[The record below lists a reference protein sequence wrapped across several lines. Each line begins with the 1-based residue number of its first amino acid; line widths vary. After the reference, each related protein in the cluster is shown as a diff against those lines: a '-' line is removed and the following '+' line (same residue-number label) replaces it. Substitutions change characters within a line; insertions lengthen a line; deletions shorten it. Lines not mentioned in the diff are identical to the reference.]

1 MSYVRTGVAVSR
13 RGSLLGIVL
22 GAHAVVGLLLVA
34 ARTVTPQLLDNPLVI
49 DLLPP
54 AEPPRL
60 EAAKPLPMAPPQPK
74 HQPPRAPQPPVVATS
89 ANVAAPS
96 SAPATLSTTTSEAAP
111 VAASAAP
118 HPVAAP
124 PAHEP
129 VTPARFDAAYLRN
142 PAPPY
147 PSAARRMNEE
157 GKVVLSVRVS
167 PQGSAEQVEVKTSSG
182 SIRLDEAAINT
193 VRNWKFVPAKRGD
206 TPIESWALV
215 PIAFKLEQ

>member
-1 MSYVRTGVAVSR
+1 LGV
-13 RGSLLGIVL
+13 VL
-22 GAHAVVGLLLVA
+22 GAHAAIGLLLVA
-34 ARTVTPQLLDNPLVI
+34 ARSVAPQLLDNPLIV

-54 AEPPRL
+54 PEPPRL
-60 EAAKPLPMAPPQPK
+60 EAAKPPPMVSSQPK
-74 HQPPRAPQPPVVATS
+74 HQPPRTPQPPAITASTNAV
-89 ANVAAPS
+89 APS
-96 SAPATLSTTTSEAAP
+96 SPSVAPSTTTSEAAP
-111 VAASAAP
+111 VAAPSTPHPAAP
-118 HPVAAP
+118 P

-157 GKVVLSVRVS
+157 GKVILSVRVS
-167 PQGSAEQVEVKTSSG
+167 PQGIAEQIEVKTSSG
-182 SIRLDEAAINT
+182 SVRLDDAAINT

-206 TPIESWALV
+206 TPVESWVQV